1 MLSPGQISLH
11 PLCTEIEC
19 ILIATY
25 FLHPI
30 LPFAAVPSAPRSVI
44 SSVNETSLVLEW
56 SEPRDLGGRDDVL
69 YNVICKKCLPDR
81 GMCSR
86 CDDNV
91 DISPRHL
98 GLTQRRVAVR
108 NLQAHTQ
115 YSFEIQAVNSVSN
128 KSPYTPQFSAVNI
141 TTNQAGRCS
150 FSTVATWQRSAL
162 MFRAMPTFK
171 GWEKTQKDVREY
183 ALRLKSRDQ
192 FLVCM

>member
-1 MLSPGQISLH
+1 MLTNVFHICTSLYCQYIHVLSPGHISLH
-11 PLCTEIEC
+11 LLCMKIKFHNHSKR
-19 ILIATY
+19 IFLISSMLY
-25 FLHPI
+25 S
-30 LPFAAVPSAPRSVI
+30 FAAVPSSPRSVI

-56 SEPRDLGGRDDVL
+56 SEPRDLGGREDIF
-69 YNVICKKCLPDR
+69 YNVICKKCLPER

-115 YSFEIQAVNSVSN
+115 YSFEIQAVNGVSN

-141 TTNQAGRCS
+141 TTNQAGRY
-150 FSTVATWQRSAL
+150 
-162 MFRAMPTFK
+162 K
-171 GWEKTQKDVREY
+171 
-183 ALRLKSRDQ
+183 
-192 FLVCM
+192 